1 MEINQINEVVNDL
14 AVLRLEKNAVEE
26 QLNALLATPEI
37 AELQK
42 KLELAKAEV
51 SKKQYELLSVMK
63 DNELKS
69 WKTETGT
76 FSRVSRFS
84 VKIDPNYEKS
94 ILEGLKRGDEVPNF
108 ELAHSEYISVRAL
121 KK

>member
-26 QLNALLATPEI
+26 ELNKLLQTPEI
-37 AELQK
+37 QELQR
-42 KLELAKAEV
+42 KLELSKSEV
-51 SKKQYELLSVMK
+51 SRKQYELLSVMK

-76 FSRVSRFS
+76 FSRISKFT
-84 VKIDPNYEKS
+84 VKIDPNYEKR
-94 ILEGLKRGDEVPNF
+94 IIEDLKKGDKVDNF
-108 ELAHSEYISVRAL
+108 ELKQSEYISVRAL

>member
-1 MEINQINEVVNDL
+1 MEINQINEIVNDL

-26 QLNALLATPEI
+26 ELNALLATPQI
-37 AELQK
+37 VELQK
-42 KLELAKAEV
+42 KLEFAKAEV
-51 SKKQYELLSVMK
+51 SRKQYELLSVMK

-76 FSRVSRFS
+76 FSRISKFT
-84 VKIDPNYEKS
+84 VKIDPNYEKR
-94 ILEGLKRGDEVPNF
+94 ILEDLKKGDKVENF
-108 ELAHSEYISVRAL
+108 ELKQSEYISIRAL